1 MASTNAHQIKNNDQ
15 NSLCG
20 LGDKIRRLTAGVC
33 LFTQIFFPVM
43 ATAQNVVHA
52 KPQTTVSSAPPRIE
66 NNTVP
71 YTLGALESA
80 QSVADRFGISLE
92 ELRRLNQFRTFAR
105 GFDNVRQGEELDVPA
120 TTSQKSH
127 EQQNAVPPANGE
139 NTLENQIAS
148 TSQRVGTLLSQDMNS
163 EQACGMARG
172 WASSEA
178 SGAMTDWLNNFGTA
192 RISLGVDEDFSL
204 KNSQFDFLH
213 PWYDTPDYLLFSQH
227 TLHRTDDRTQIN
239 TGLGWRHFT
248 SSWMSGINLFFD
260 HDLSRYHSR
269 AGLGAEYW
277 RDYLKLS
284 SNAYIGLTGWRS
296 APELDYDYEARP
308 ANGWDLRAEGWL
320 PAWPQL
326 GGKLVYE
333 QYYGDEVA
341 LFDKNDRQSNPHA
354 ITAGLNYT
362 PFPLLTLS
370 AEQRQGKQGE
380 NDTRFAVDLTWQPSS
395 SMQKQ
400 LNPDEVAGRRS
411 LAGSRYDLI
420 DRNNNIVLEYRKK
433 ELIRLSLLDPV
444 KGKSGEIKPLV
455 SSLQTK
461 YALKGYNIEAA
472 ALEAAGGKVSTSGKD
487 ITVTLPGYRF
497 TNTPETDNTWSID
510 VTAED
515 VKGNMS
521 RHEQSMV
528 VIQAPTLS
536 QKDSLLSVNPLT
548 VAADKKSTTT
558 LTVTAHDSDGTPV
571 PGLALQTRSEGVQD
585 ITLSDWTDNGD
596 GSYIQML
603 TAGTTSGSVTLTPQ
617 INGES
622 AVKESIVVNIVPVVS
637 SRDHSSITID
647 NVSYYAG
654 DDIKVRVELKDDSN
668 QPVAYQKEEL
678 VKAVTVENSKPGAT
692 IVWHEEQPGVY
703 AANYPAHKQGTAL
716 RAQLSLH
723 NWNAPLQSH
732 IYNIEANQN
741 KARVATLS
749 ATNNDVYADKKT
761 FNTLTIN
768 VTDESDNPLINHQV
782 TFKNEKGSAEFV
794 EPPQQNTDGYG
805 VATIN
810 MVSQVAEENTIS
822 ATLPNGFS
830 QRIIAKFVS
839 DSSTPKFKQLVAD
852 PDTIIAGN
860 SQGSTLTA
868 TVTDFHNNPL
878 KDMKVNFVAP
888 GGSQLDNTTAT
899 TDQSGIVRVHLTSS
913 KAGSYSV
920 DASLEV
926 DKNIHQSVTITVV
939 PNREQSVMTLNAGSG
954 SAIAN
959 NTNTVILTASVKDVY
974 GHPLPDEDVKFTLPA
989 SMTGNFTL
997 SSETARTDANGD
1009 AVVTL
1014 RGTKAG
1020 EFTVTATLT
1029 RNNTVAYQQVTFI
1042 GDTNS
1047 AQLQPL
1053 TASLNSIVAGNST
1066 GSTLTATILDAYQN
1080 PLKDQLVTFQSND
1093 VTLSGT
1099 EVTTNT
1105 LGQATVTMTSNIA
1118 GQHNVVVSRK
1128 AQASDNKTFSLSV
1141 LPDESSAKVISIT
1154 GAEKTIT
1161 VGENI
1166 TLRILVQDAFNNVIA
1181 GQRVRLSAQPTTNI
1195 TIGDTAYTDN
1205 NGYAYVNLLSTQP
1218 GVYQVTA
1225 TLDNNSSSKV
1235 DVNVANGK
1243 LELTSSKP
1251 ETTVHN
1257 SEGIT
1262 LTATARNAARGEL
1275 MPGQIITFSVTPEG
1289 ATLSNTGEVL
1299 TDQSGQAKVTLTSD
1313 KVNVYTVTAIM
1324 GKDVPVQSQV
1334 TVAVK
1339 ADAKTAHV
1347 VSVVASPDTI
1357 TADGIDSSTITSRV
1371 EDDYGFPVE
1380 GVDVSY
1386 ALDTKGSPVVNIPTT
1401 RTDQSGQVMATITST
1416 LAETLTVNVQVPGT
1430 ANQSATITLVAGT
1443 ADESKSI
1450 LKSDV
1455 GTLKADYQQ
1464 SAKLTLTLQDKYGNP
1479 IVTSDHLEFVQSGP
1493 FVNFLKLSDIDY
1505 SQRNYGEYTVT
1516 VTGGKEGTATLIPM
1530 LNGVHQANLSISL
1543 NLIHSIKEMSGHVTA
1558 NNHTFSTA
1566 KFPSEGFAGAYY
1578 TLNNDNFE
1586 AGKTVDDYMFSSSQ
1600 SWVSVDA
1607 SGKVSFANIGDQTS
1621 VTISAVPRQGG
1632 TTYQTLIKLKGWWVN
1647 NGNHTNIWLAANALC
1662 HAKNDGYN
1670 LPGITH
1676 LTSGENKRT
1685 QGSLYGEWGNV
1696 GAFSSNS
1703 QFTPGA
1709 YWTSESDDYS
1719 RHYYVQMLTGMTGSD
1734 ADSSPQLTACRKS
1747 L

>member
-1262 LTATARNAARGEL
+1262 LTATARNARGEL

>member
-1 MASTNAHQIKNNDQ
+1 MWYMLN
-15 NSLCG
+15 L
-20 LGDKIRRLTAGVC
+20 RRQFHL
-33 LFTQIFFPVM
+33 
-43 ATAQNVVHA
+43 
-52 KPQTTVSSAPPRIE
+52 PPPLLE

-80 QSVADRFGISLE
+80 QSVANRFGISLE

-163 EQACGMARG
+163 EQASGMARG

-296 APELDYDYEARP
+296 APELDNDFEARP

-461 YALKGYNIEAA
+461 YALKGYNIKAA

-515 VKGNMS
+515 VKGNLS

-596 GSYIQML
+596 GSYTQIL

-703 AANYPAHKQGTAL
+703 AANYPAYKQGTAL

-768 VTDESDNPLINHQV
+768 VTDESDNPLTNHQV

-794 EPPQQNTDGYG
+794 EPPQQNTDAYG

-868 TVTDFHNNPL
+868 IITDFHNNPL

-959 NTNTVILTASVKDVY
+959 NTNIVTLTASVKDVY

-1093 VTLSGT
+1093 VTLSET

-1262 LTATARNAARGEL
+1262 LTATARNARGEL

-1380 GVDVSY
+1380 GVDISHG
-1386 ALDTKGSPVVNIPTT
+1386 LDTKGSPVVNIPTT
-1401 RTDQSGQVMATITST
+1401 RTDQSGQVTATITST

-1455 GTLKADYQQ
+1455 DTLKADYQQ

-1543 NLIHSIKEMSGHVTA
+1543 NLIQSIKEMSGHVTA

-1600 SWVSVDA
+1600 GWVSVDA

>member
-52 KPQTTVSSAPPRIE
+52 KPQTTVSSAPPLIE

-127 EQQNAVPPANGE
+127 EQQNAIPPANGE
-139 NTLENQIAS
+139 NTLANQIAS

-163 EQACGMARG
+163 EQASGMARG

-192 RISLGVDEDFSL
+192 KISLGVDEDFSL

-296 APELDYDYEARP
+296 APELDYDFEARP

-515 VKGNMS
+515 VKGNLS

-548 VAADKKSTTT
+548 VAADKKSTTI
-558 LTVTAHDSDGTPV
+558 LIVTAHDSDGTPV

-596 GSYIQML
+596 GSYTQIL

-678 VKAVTVENSKPGAT
+678 VKAVTVENSKPGTT

-703 AANYPAHKQGTAL
+703 TANYPAHKQGTAL

-768 VTDESDNPLINHQV
+768 VTDESDNPLTNHQV

-794 EPPQQNTDGYG
+794 EPPQQNTDAYG

-888 GGSQLDNTTAT
+888 GGSQLDNTSAT

-913 KAGSYSV
+913 KVGSYSV
-920 DASLEV
+920 DASLEA

-959 NTNTVILTASVKDVY
+959 NTNIVTLTASVKDVY

-1262 LTATARNAARGEL
+1262 LTATARNARGEL

-1380 GVDVSY
+1380 GVDVSHG
-1386 ALDTKGSPVVNIPTT
+1386 LDTKGSPVVNIPTT
-1401 RTDQSGQVMATITST
+1401 RTDQSGQVTATITST

-1455 GTLKADYQQ
+1455 DTLKADYQQ

-1543 NLIHSIKEMSGHVTA
+1543 NLIRSIKEMSGHVTA

>member
-33 LFTQIFFPVM
+33 LFTQFFFPVM

-52 KPQTTVSSAPPRIE
+52 KPQTTVSSAPPLLE

-163 EQACGMARG
+163 EQASGMARG

-192 RISLGVDEDFSL
+192 KISLGVDEDFSL

-296 APELDYDYEARP
+296 APELDNDFEARP

-411 LAGSRYDLI
+411 LADSRYDLI

-515 VKGNMS
+515 VKGNLS

-868 TVTDFHNNPL
+868 IVTDFHNNPL

-959 NTNTVILTASVKDVY
+959 NTNTVTLTASVKDVY

-1262 LTATARNAARGEL
+1262 LTATARNARGEL

-1386 ALDTKGSPVVNIPTT
+1386 TLDTKGRPVVNIPTT
-1401 RTDQSGQVMATITST
+1401 RTDQSGQVTATITST

-1430 ANQSATITLVAGT
+1430 ANQSAAITLIAGT

-1455 GTLKADYQQ
+1455 STLMADYQH

-1530 LNGVHQANLSISL
+1530 LNGVHQANLSVSL
-1543 NLIHSIKEMSGHVTA
+1543 NLIRSIKEMSGHVTA

-1703 QFTPGA
+1703 QFTQGA
-1709 YWTSESDDYS
+1709 YWTSESDDYN

>member
-1 MASTNAHQIKNNDQ
+1 MWYMLN
-15 NSLCG
+15 L
-20 LGDKIRRLTAGVC
+20 RRQFHL
-33 LFTQIFFPVM
+33 
-43 ATAQNVVHA
+43 
-52 KPQTTVSSAPPRIE
+52 PPPLLE

-80 QSVADRFGISLE
+80 QSVANRFGISLE

-163 EQACGMARG
+163 EQASGMARG

-296 APELDYDYEARP
+296 APELDNDFEARP

-515 VKGNMS
+515 VKGNLS

-596 GSYIQML
+596 GSYTQIL

-703 AANYPAHKQGTAL
+703 AANYPAYKQGTAL

-768 VTDESDNPLINHQV
+768 VTDESDNPLTNHQV

-794 EPPQQNTDGYG
+794 EPPQQNTDAYG

-868 TVTDFHNNPL
+868 IITDFHNNPL

-959 NTNTVILTASVKDVY
+959 NTNIVTLTASVKDVY

-1093 VTLSGT
+1093 VTLSET

-1262 LTATARNAARGEL
+1262 LTATARNARGEL

-1299 TDQSGQAKVTLTSD
+1299 TDQSGQVKVTLTSD

-1380 GVDVSY
+1380 GVDISHG
-1386 ALDTKGSPVVNIPTT
+1386 LDTKGSPVVNIPTT
-1401 RTDQSGQVMATITST
+1401 RTDQSGQVTATITST

-1455 GTLKADYQQ
+1455 DTLKADYQQ

-1543 NLIHSIKEMSGHVTA
+1543 NLIQSIKEMSGHVTA

-1600 SWVSVDA
+1600 GWVSVDA

>member
-1 MASTNAHQIKNNDQ
+1 MWYMLN
-15 NSLCG
+15 L
-20 LGDKIRRLTAGVC
+20 RRQFHL
-33 LFTQIFFPVM
+33 
-43 ATAQNVVHA
+43 
-52 KPQTTVSSAPPRIE
+52 PPPLLE

-80 QSVADRFGISLE
+80 QSVANRFGISLE

-163 EQACGMARG
+163 EQASGMARG

-296 APELDYDYEARP
+296 APELDNDFEARP

-515 VKGNMS
+515 VKGNLS

-558 LTVTAHDSDGTPV
+558 LTVTAHDSGGTPV

-596 GSYIQML
+596 GSYTQIL

-703 AANYPAHKQGTAL
+703 AANYPAYKQGTAL

-768 VTDESDNPLINHQV
+768 VTDESDNPLTNHQV

-794 EPPQQNTDGYG
+794 EPPQQNTDAYG

-868 TVTDFHNNPL
+868 IITDFHNNPL

-959 NTNTVILTASVKDVY
+959 NTNIVTLTASVKDVY

-1093 VTLSGT
+1093 VTLSET

-1262 LTATARNAARGEL
+1262 LTATARNARGEL

-1380 GVDVSY
+1380 GVDISHG
-1386 ALDTKGSPVVNIPTT
+1386 LDTKGSPVVNIPTT
-1401 RTDQSGQVMATITST
+1401 RTDQSGQVTATITST

-1455 GTLKADYQQ
+1455 DTLKADYQQ

-1543 NLIHSIKEMSGHVTA
+1543 NLIQSIKEMSGHVTA

-1600 SWVSVDA
+1600 GWVSVDA

>member
-52 KPQTTVSSAPPRIE
+52 KPQTTVSSAPPLIE

-127 EQQNAVPPANGE
+127 EQQNAIPPANGE

-163 EQACGMARG
+163 EQASGMARG

-192 RISLGVDEDFSL
+192 KISLGVDEDFSL

-260 HDLSRYHSR
+260 RDLSRYHSR

-296 APELDYDYEARP
+296 APELDYDFEARP

-515 VKGNMS
+515 VKGNLS

-596 GSYIQML
+596 GSYTQIL

-768 VTDESDNPLINHQV
+768 VTDESDNPLTNHQV

-868 TVTDFHNNPL
+868 IVTDFHNNPL

-959 NTNTVILTASVKDVY
+959 NTNTATLTASVKDVY

-1205 NGYAYVNLLSTQP
+1205 NGFAYVNLLSTQP

-1262 LTATARNAARGEL
+1262 LTATARNARGEL

-1289 ATLSNTGEVL
+1289 ATLSNTGEIL

-1401 RTDQSGQVMATITST
+1401 RTDQSGQVTATITST

-1455 GTLKADYQQ
+1455 DTLKADYQQ

-1530 LNGVHQANLSISL
+1530 LNGVHQANLSVSL

-1600 SWVSVDA
+1600 GWVSVDA

>member
-1 MASTNAHQIKNNDQ
+1 MWYMLN
-15 NSLCG
+15 L
-20 LGDKIRRLTAGVC
+20 RRQFHL
-33 LFTQIFFPVM
+33 
-43 ATAQNVVHA
+43 
-52 KPQTTVSSAPPRIE
+52 PPPLLE

-80 QSVADRFGISLE
+80 QSVANRFGISLE

-163 EQACGMARG
+163 EQASGMARG

-296 APELDYDYEARP
+296 APELDNDFEARP

-362 PFPLLTLS
+362 PFPLLTPS

-515 VKGNMS
+515 VKGNLS

-596 GSYIQML
+596 GSYTQIL

-703 AANYPAHKQGTAL
+703 AANYPAYKQGTAL

-768 VTDESDNPLINHQV
+768 VTDESDNPLTNHQV

-794 EPPQQNTDGYG
+794 EPPQQNTDAYG

-868 TVTDFHNNPL
+868 IITDFHNNPL

-959 NTNTVILTASVKDVY
+959 NTNIVTLTASVKDVY

-1093 VTLSGT
+1093 VTLSET

-1262 LTATARNAARGEL
+1262 LTATARNARGEL

-1380 GVDVSY
+1380 GVDISHG
-1386 ALDTKGSPVVNIPTT
+1386 LDTKGSPVVNIPTT
-1401 RTDQSGQVMATITST
+1401 RTDQSGQVTATITST

-1455 GTLKADYQQ
+1455 DTLKADYQQ

-1543 NLIHSIKEMSGHVTA
+1543 NLIQSIKEMSGHVTA

-1600 SWVSVDA
+1600 GWVSVDA

>member
-1 MASTNAHQIKNNDQ
+1 M
-15 NSLCG
+15 
-20 LGDKIRRLTAGVC
+20 
-33 LFTQIFFPVM
+33 
-43 ATAQNVVHA
+43 
-52 KPQTTVSSAPPRIE
+52 
-66 NNTVP
+66 P

-92 ELRRLNQFRTFAR
+92 ELRRLNQFRTFAS

-163 EQACGMARG
+163 EQASGMARG

-192 RISLGVDEDFSL
+192 KISLGVDEDFSL

-296 APELDYDYEARP
+296 APELDNDFEARP

-354 ITAGLNYT
+354 ITTGLNYT

-395 SMQKQ
+395 SIQKQ

-487 ITVTLPGYRF
+487 ITVTLPSYRF

-959 NTNTVILTASVKDVY
+959 NTNIVTLTASVKDVY

-1009 AVVTL
+1009 AVATL

-1225 TLDNNSSSKV
+1225 TLNNNSSSKV

-1262 LTATARNAARGEL
+1262 LTATARNARGEL

-1380 GVDVSY
+1380 GVDVSHG
-1386 ALDTKGSPVVNIPTT
+1386 LDTKGSPVVNIPTT
-1401 RTDQSGQVMATITST
+1401 RTDQSGQVTATITST

-1455 GTLKADYQQ
+1455 DTLKADYQQ
-1464 SAKLTLTLQDKYGNP
+1464 SVKLTLTLQDKYGNP

-1516 VTGGKEGTATLIPM
+1516 VTGGKEGIATLIPM

-1578 TLNNDNFE
+1578 TLDNDNFE

-1600 SWVSVDA
+1600 GWVSVDA

>member
-1 MASTNAHQIKNNDQ
+1 MWYMLN
-15 NSLCG
+15 L
-20 LGDKIRRLTAGVC
+20 RRQFHL
-33 LFTQIFFPVM
+33 
-43 ATAQNVVHA
+43 
-52 KPQTTVSSAPPRIE
+52 PPPLLE

-80 QSVADRFGISLE
+80 QSVANRFGISLE

-163 EQACGMARG
+163 EQASGMARG

-296 APELDYDYEARP
+296 APELDNDFEARP

-354 ITAGLNYT
+354 ITAGLNYI

-515 VKGNMS
+515 VKGNLS

-596 GSYIQML
+596 GSYTQIL

-703 AANYPAHKQGTAL
+703 AANYPAYKQGTAL

-768 VTDESDNPLINHQV
+768 VTDESDNPLTNHQV

-794 EPPQQNTDGYG
+794 EPPQQNTDAYG

-868 TVTDFHNNPL
+868 IITDFHNNPL

-959 NTNTVILTASVKDVY
+959 NTNIVTLTASVKDVY

-1093 VTLSGT
+1093 VTLSET

-1262 LTATARNAARGEL
+1262 LTATARNARGEL

-1380 GVDVSY
+1380 GVDISHG
-1386 ALDTKGSPVVNIPTT
+1386 LDTKGSPVVNIPTT
-1401 RTDQSGQVMATITST
+1401 RTDQSGQVTATITST

-1455 GTLKADYQQ
+1455 DTLKADYQQ

-1543 NLIHSIKEMSGHVTA
+1543 NLIQSIKEMSGHVTA

-1600 SWVSVDA
+1600 GWVSVDA

>member
-1 MASTNAHQIKNNDQ
+1 
-15 NSLCG
+15 
-20 LGDKIRRLTAGVC
+20 
-33 LFTQIFFPVM
+33 
-43 ATAQNVVHA
+43 
-52 KPQTTVSSAPPRIE
+52 
-66 NNTVP
+66 
-71 YTLGALESA
+71 
-80 QSVADRFGISLE
+80 
-92 ELRRLNQFRTFAR
+92 
-105 GFDNVRQGEELDVPA
+105 
-120 TTSQKSH
+120 
-127 EQQNAVPPANGE
+127 
-139 NTLENQIAS
+139 
-148 TSQRVGTLLSQDMNS
+148 
-163 EQACGMARG
+163 
-172 WASSEA
+172 
-178 SGAMTDWLNNFGTA
+178 
-192 RISLGVDEDFSL
+192 
-204 KNSQFDFLH
+204 
-213 PWYDTPDYLLFSQH
+213 
-227 TLHRTDDRTQIN
+227 
-239 TGLGWRHFT
+239 
-248 SSWMSGINLFFD
+248 
-260 HDLSRYHSR
+260 
-269 AGLGAEYW
+269 
-277 RDYLKLS
+277 
-284 SNAYIGLTGWRS
+284 
-296 APELDYDYEARP
+296 
-308 ANGWDLRAEGWL
+308 
-320 PAWPQL
+320 
-326 GGKLVYE
+326 
-333 QYYGDEVA
+333 
-341 LFDKNDRQSNPHA
+341 
-354 ITAGLNYT
+354 
-362 PFPLLTLS
+362 
-370 AEQRQGKQGE
+370 
-380 NDTRFAVDLTWQPSS
+380 
-395 SMQKQ
+395 
-400 LNPDEVAGRRS
+400 
-411 LAGSRYDLI
+411 
-420 DRNNNIVLEYRKK
+420 
-433 ELIRLSLLDPV
+433 
-444 KGKSGEIKPLV
+444 
-455 SSLQTK
+455 
-461 YALKGYNIEAA
+461 
-472 ALEAAGGKVSTSGKD
+472 
-487 ITVTLPGYRF
+487 GYRF

-515 VKGNMS
+515 VKGNLS

-596 GSYIQML
+596 GSYTQML

-703 AANYPAHKQGTAL
+703 TANYPAHKQGTAL

-768 VTDESDNPLINHQV
+768 VTDESDNPLTNHQV

-794 EPPQQNTDGYG
+794 EPPQQNTDAYG

-888 GGSQLDNTTAT
+888 GGSQLDNTSAT

-920 DASLEV
+920 DASLEA

-989 SMTGNFTL
+989 SITGNFTL

-1029 RNNTVAYQQVTFI
+1029 RNNTVAHQQVTFI

-1053 TASLNSIVAGNST
+1053 TASLNTIVAGNST

-1099 EVTTNT
+1099 EVTTDT

-1128 AQASDNKTFSLSV
+1128 AQPSDNKTFSLSV

-1181 GQRVRLSAQPTTNI
+1181 GQRVRLSAQPTAHI

-1262 LTATARNAARGEL
+1262 LTATARNAQDEL

-1289 ATLSNTGEVL
+1289 ATLSNTGEIL
-1299 TDQSGQAKVTLTSD
+1299 TDQYGQAKVTLTSD
-1313 KVNVYTVTAIM
+1313 KVNVYTVTATM

-1357 TADGIDSSTITSRV
+1357 TADGVDSSTITSRV

-1401 RTDQSGQVMATITST
+1401 RTDQSGQVTATITST

-1455 GTLKADYQQ
+1455 DTLKADYQQ

-1530 LNGVHQANLSISL
+1530 LNGVHQANLSVSL
-1543 NLIHSIKEMSGHVTA
+1543 NLIRSIKEMSGHVTA

-1566 KFPSEGFAGAYY
+1566 QFPSEGFAGAYY

-1703 QFTPGA
+1703 QFTQGA
-1709 YWTSESDDYS
+1709 YWTSESDDYN

>member
-52 KPQTTVSSAPPRIE
+52 KPQTTVSSAPPLIE

-127 EQQNAVPPANGE
+127 EQQNAIPPANGE

-163 EQACGMARG
+163 EQASGMARG

-192 RISLGVDEDFSL
+192 KISLGVDEDFSL

-296 APELDYDYEARP
+296 APELDYDFEARP

-515 VKGNMS
+515 VKGNLS

-596 GSYIQML
+596 GSYTQIL

-768 VTDESDNPLINHQV
+768 VTDESDNPLTNHQV

-868 TVTDFHNNPL
+868 IVTDFHNNPL

-959 NTNTVILTASVKDVY
+959 NTNTATLTASVKDVY

-1205 NGYAYVNLLSTQP
+1205 NGFAYVNLLSTQP

-1262 LTATARNAARGEL
+1262 LTATARNARGEL

-1289 ATLSNTGEVL
+1289 ATLSNTGEIL

-1401 RTDQSGQVMATITST
+1401 RTDQSGQVTATITST

-1455 GTLKADYQQ
+1455 DTLKADYQQ

-1530 LNGVHQANLSISL
+1530 LNGVHQANLSVSL

-1600 SWVSVDA
+1600 GWVSVDA

>member
-33 LFTQIFFPVM
+33 LFTQFFFPVM

-52 KPQTTVSSAPPRIE
+52 KPQTTVSSAPPLLE

-80 QSVADRFGISLE
+80 QSVANRFGISLE

-163 EQACGMARG
+163 EQASGMARG

-296 APELDYDYEARP
+296 APELDNDFEARP

-515 VKGNMS
+515 VKGNLS

-596 GSYIQML
+596 GSYTQIL

-703 AANYPAHKQGTAL
+703 AANYPAYKQGTAL

-749 ATNNDVYADKKT
+749 ATNNDVYANKKT

-768 VTDESDNPLINHQV
+768 VTDESDNPLTNHQV

-794 EPPQQNTDGYG
+794 EPPQQNTDAYG

-868 TVTDFHNNPL
+868 IITDFHNNPL

-959 NTNTVILTASVKDVY
+959 NTNIVTLTASVKDVY

-1093 VTLSGT
+1093 VTLSET

-1262 LTATARNAARGEL
+1262 LTATARNARGEL

-1334 TVAVK
+1334 TVEVK

-1380 GVDVSY
+1380 GVDISHG
-1386 ALDTKGSPVVNIPTT
+1386 LDTKGSPVVNIPTT
-1401 RTDQSGQVMATITST
+1401 RTDQSGQVTATITST

-1455 GTLKADYQQ
+1455 DTLKADYQQ

-1543 NLIHSIKEMSGHVTA
+1543 NLIQSIKEMSGHVTA

-1600 SWVSVDA
+1600 GWVSVDA

>member
-52 KPQTTVSSAPPRIE
+52 KPQTTVSSAPPLLE

-139 NTLENQIAS
+139 NTLEKQIAS

-163 EQACGMARG
+163 EQASGMARG

-192 RISLGVDEDFSL
+192 KISLGVDEDFSL

-296 APELDYDYEARP
+296 APELDNDFEARP

-515 VKGNMS
+515 VKGNLS

-596 GSYIQML
+596 GSYTQIL

-794 EPPQQNTDGYG
+794 EPPQQNTDAYG

-888 GGSQLDNTTAT
+888 GGSQLDNTSAT

-920 DASLEV
+920 DASLEA

-1093 VTLSGT
+1093 VTLSET

-1262 LTATARNAARGEL
+1262 LTATARNARGEL

-1339 ADAKTAHV
+1339 ADAKTAHI

-1380 GVDVSY
+1380 GVDVSHG
-1386 ALDTKGSPVVNIPTT
+1386 LDTKGSPVVNIPTT
-1401 RTDQSGQVMATITST
+1401 RTDQSGQVTATITST

-1455 GTLKADYQQ
+1455 DTLKADYQQ

-1543 NLIHSIKEMSGHVTA
+1543 NLIQSIKEMSGHVTA

-1600 SWVSVDA
+1600 GWVSVDA

>member
-1 MASTNAHQIKNNDQ
+1 
-15 NSLCG
+15 
-20 LGDKIRRLTAGVC
+20 
-33 LFTQIFFPVM
+33 
-43 ATAQNVVHA
+43 
-52 KPQTTVSSAPPRIE
+52 
-66 NNTVP
+66 
-71 YTLGALESA
+71 
-80 QSVADRFGISLE
+80 
-92 ELRRLNQFRTFAR
+92 
-105 GFDNVRQGEELDVPA
+105 
-120 TTSQKSH
+120 
-127 EQQNAVPPANGE
+127 
-139 NTLENQIAS
+139 
-148 TSQRVGTLLSQDMNS
+148 
-163 EQACGMARG
+163 
-172 WASSEA
+172 
-178 SGAMTDWLNNFGTA
+178 MTDWLNNFGTA

-248 SSWMSGINLFFD
+248 SSWISGINLFFD

-296 APELDYDYEARP
+296 APELDNDFEARP

-515 VKGNMS
+515 VKGNLS

-596 GSYIQML
+596 GSYTQIL

-703 AANYPAHKQGTAL
+703 AANYPAYKQGTAL

-768 VTDESDNPLINHQV
+768 VTDESDNPLTNHQV

-794 EPPQQNTDGYG
+794 EPPQQNTDAYG

-868 TVTDFHNNPL
+868 IITDFHNNPL

-959 NTNTVILTASVKDVY
+959 NTNIVTLTASVKDVY

-1093 VTLSGT
+1093 VTLSET

-1262 LTATARNAARGEL
+1262 LTATARNARGEL

-1380 GVDVSY
+1380 GVDISHG
-1386 ALDTKGSPVVNIPTT
+1386 LDTKGSPVVNIPTT
-1401 RTDQSGQVMATITST
+1401 RTDQSGQVTATITST

-1455 GTLKADYQQ
+1455 DTLKADYQQ

-1543 NLIHSIKEMSGHVTA
+1543 NLIQSIKEMSGHVTA

-1600 SWVSVDA
+1600 GWVSVDA

>member
-52 KPQTTVSSAPPRIE
+52 KPQTTVSSAPPLIE

-127 EQQNAVPPANGE
+127 EQQNAIPPANGE

-163 EQACGMARG
+163 EQASGMARG

-192 RISLGVDEDFSL
+192 KISLGVDEDFSL

-296 APELDYDYEARP
+296 APELDYDFEARP
-308 ANGWDLRAEGWL
+308 ANGWDLRAEVWL

-515 VKGNMS
+515 VKGNLS

-548 VAADKKSTTT
+548 VAADKKSTTI
-558 LTVTAHDSDGTPV
+558 LIVTAHDSDGTPV

-596 GSYIQML
+596 GSYTQIL

-678 VKAVTVENSKPGAT
+678 VKAVTVENSKPGTT

-703 AANYPAHKQGTAL
+703 TANYPAHKQGTAL

-768 VTDESDNPLINHQV
+768 VTDESDNPLTNHQV

-794 EPPQQNTDGYG
+794 EPPQQNTDAYG

-888 GGSQLDNTTAT
+888 GGSQLDNTSAT

-913 KAGSYSV
+913 KVGSYSV
-920 DASLEV
+920 DASLEA

-959 NTNTVILTASVKDVY
+959 NTNIVTLTASVKDVY

-1262 LTATARNAARGEL
+1262 LTATARNARGEL

-1380 GVDVSY
+1380 GVDVSHG
-1386 ALDTKGSPVVNIPTT
+1386 LDTKGSPVVNIPTT
-1401 RTDQSGQVMATITST
+1401 RTDQSGQVTATITST

-1455 GTLKADYQQ
+1455 DTLKADYQQ

-1543 NLIHSIKEMSGHVTA
+1543 NLIRSIKEMSGHVTA

>member
-52 KPQTTVSSAPPRIE
+52 KPQTTVSSAPPLIE

-163 EQACGMARG
+163 EQASGMARG

-515 VKGNMS
+515 VKGNLS
-521 RHEQSMV
+521 RHEQSVV

-596 GSYIQML
+596 GSYTQIL

-654 DDIKVRVELKDDSN
+654 DDIKVRVELKDYSN

-692 IVWHEEQPGVY
+692 IIWHEEQPGVY
-703 AANYPAHKQGTAL
+703 TANYPAHKQGTAL

-868 TVTDFHNNPL
+868 IVTDFHNNPL

-959 NTNTVILTASVKDVY
+959 NTNIVTLTASVKDVY

-1093 VTLSGT
+1093 VTLSET

-1262 LTATARNAARGEL
+1262 LTATARNARGEL

-1380 GVDVSY
+1380 GVDVSHG
-1386 ALDTKGSPVVNIPTT
+1386 LDTKGSPVVNIPTT
-1401 RTDQSGQVMATITST
+1401 RTDQSGQVTATITST

-1455 GTLKADYQQ
+1455 DTLKADYQQ

-1543 NLIHSIKEMSGHVTA
+1543 NLIQSIKEMSGHVTA

>member
-1 MASTNAHQIKNNDQ
+1 
-15 NSLCG
+15 
-20 LGDKIRRLTAGVC
+20 
-33 LFTQIFFPVM
+33 
-43 ATAQNVVHA
+43 
-52 KPQTTVSSAPPRIE
+52 
-66 NNTVP
+66 
-71 YTLGALESA
+71 
-80 QSVADRFGISLE
+80 
-92 ELRRLNQFRTFAR
+92 
-105 GFDNVRQGEELDVPA
+105 
-120 TTSQKSH
+120 
-127 EQQNAVPPANGE
+127 
-139 NTLENQIAS
+139 
-148 TSQRVGTLLSQDMNS
+148 
-163 EQACGMARG
+163 
-172 WASSEA
+172 
-178 SGAMTDWLNNFGTA
+178 
-192 RISLGVDEDFSL
+192 
-204 KNSQFDFLH
+204 
-213 PWYDTPDYLLFSQH
+213 DTPDYLLFSQH

-296 APELDYDYEARP
+296 APELDNDFEARP

-515 VKGNMS
+515 VKGNLS

-596 GSYIQML
+596 GSYTQIL

-703 AANYPAHKQGTAL
+703 AANYPAYKQGTAL

-768 VTDESDNPLINHQV
+768 VTDESDNPLTNHQV

-794 EPPQQNTDGYG
+794 EPPQQNTDAYG

-868 TVTDFHNNPL
+868 IITDFHNNPL

-959 NTNTVILTASVKDVY
+959 NTNIVTLTASVKDVY

-1093 VTLSGT
+1093 VTLSET

-1262 LTATARNAARGEL
+1262 LTATARNARGEL

-1380 GVDVSY
+1380 GVDISHG
-1386 ALDTKGSPVVNIPTT
+1386 LDTKGSPVVNIPTT
-1401 RTDQSGQVMATITST
+1401 RTDQSGQVTATITST

-1455 GTLKADYQQ
+1455 DTLKADYQQ

-1543 NLIHSIKEMSGHVTA
+1543 NLIQSIKEMSGHVTA

-1600 SWVSVDA
+1600 GWVSVDA

>member
-52 KPQTTVSSAPPRIE
+52 KPQTTVSSAPPLIE

-127 EQQNAVPPANGE
+127 EQQNAIPPANGE

-163 EQACGMARG
+163 EQASGMARG

-296 APELDYDYEARP
+296 APELDNDFEARP

-515 VKGNMS
+515 VKGNLS

-654 DDIKVRVELKDDSN
+654 DDIKVRVELKDESN

-678 VKAVTVENSKPGAT
+678 VKAVTVENSKPGTT

-703 AANYPAHKQGTAL
+703 TANYPAHKQGTAL

-768 VTDESDNPLINHQV
+768 VTDESDNPLTNHQV

-868 TVTDFHNNPL
+868 IVTDFHNNPL

-959 NTNTVILTASVKDVY
+959 NTNIVTLTTSVKDVY

-1093 VTLSGT
+1093 VTLSET

-1262 LTATARNAARGEL
+1262 LTATARNARGEL

-1339 ADAKTAHV
+1339 ADAKTAHI

-1380 GVDVSY
+1380 GVDVSHG
-1386 ALDTKGSPVVNIPTT
+1386 LDTKGSPVVNIPTT
-1401 RTDQSGQVMATITST
+1401 RTDQSGQVTATITST

-1455 GTLKADYQQ
+1455 DTLKADYQQ

-1543 NLIHSIKEMSGHVTA
+1543 NLIQSIKEMSGHVTA

-1600 SWVSVDA
+1600 GWVSVDA

>member
-33 LFTQIFFPVM
+33 LFTQFFFPVM

-52 KPQTTVSSAPPRIE
+52 KPQTTVSSAPPLLE

-163 EQACGMARG
+163 EQASGMARG

-192 RISLGVDEDFSL
+192 KISLGVDEDFSL

-296 APELDYDYEARP
+296 APELDNDFEARP

-515 VKGNMS
+515 VKGNLS

-596 GSYIQML
+596 GSYTQML

-768 VTDESDNPLINHQV
+768 VTDESDNPLTNHQV

-794 EPPQQNTDGYG
+794 EPPQQNTDAYG

-868 TVTDFHNNPL
+868 IVTDFHNNPL

-959 NTNTVILTASVKDVY
+959 NTNTVTLTASVKDVY

-1262 LTATARNAARGEL
+1262 LTATARNARGEL

-1339 ADAKTAHV
+1339 TDAKTAHV

-1386 ALDTKGSPVVNIPTT
+1386 TLDTKGRPVVNIPTT
-1401 RTDQSGQVMATITST
+1401 RTDQSGQATATITST

-1430 ANQSATITLVAGT
+1430 ANQSAAITLIAGT

-1455 GTLKADYQQ
+1455 STLMADYQH

-1530 LNGVHQANLSISL
+1530 LNGVHQANLSVSL
-1543 NLIHSIKEMSGHVTA
+1543 NLIRSIKEMSGHVTA

-1703 QFTPGA
+1703 QFTQGA
-1709 YWTSESDDYS
+1709 YWTSESDDYN

>member
-1 MASTNAHQIKNNDQ
+1 MWYMLN
-15 NSLCG
+15 L
-20 LGDKIRRLTAGVC
+20 RRQFHL
-33 LFTQIFFPVM
+33 
-43 ATAQNVVHA
+43 
-52 KPQTTVSSAPPRIE
+52 PPPLLE

-80 QSVADRFGISLE
+80 QSVANRFGISLE

-163 EQACGMARG
+163 EQASGMARG

-296 APELDYDYEARP
+296 APELDNDFEARP

-515 VKGNMS
+515 VKGNLS

-596 GSYIQML
+596 GSYTQIL

-703 AANYPAHKQGTAL
+703 AANYPAYKQGTAL

-768 VTDESDNPLINHQV
+768 VTDESDNPLTNHQV

-794 EPPQQNTDGYG
+794 EPPQQNTDAYG

-868 TVTDFHNNPL
+868 IITDFHNNPL

-959 NTNTVILTASVKDVY
+959 NTNIVTLTASVKDVY

-1093 VTLSGT
+1093 VTLSET

-1166 TLRILVQDAFNNVIA
+1166 TLRILVRDAFNNVIA

-1262 LTATARNAARGEL
+1262 LTATARNARGEL

-1380 GVDVSY
+1380 GVDISHG
-1386 ALDTKGSPVVNIPTT
+1386 LDTKGSPVVNIPTT
-1401 RTDQSGQVMATITST
+1401 RTDQSGQVTATITST

-1455 GTLKADYQQ
+1455 DTLKADYQQ

-1543 NLIHSIKEMSGHVTA
+1543 NLIQSIKEMSGHVTA

-1600 SWVSVDA
+1600 GWVSVDA

>member
-1 MASTNAHQIKNNDQ
+1 
-15 NSLCG
+15 
-20 LGDKIRRLTAGVC
+20 
-33 LFTQIFFPVM
+33 
-43 ATAQNVVHA
+43 
-52 KPQTTVSSAPPRIE
+52 
-66 NNTVP
+66 
-71 YTLGALESA
+71 
-80 QSVADRFGISLE
+80 
-92 ELRRLNQFRTFAR
+92 
-105 GFDNVRQGEELDVPA
+105 
-120 TTSQKSH
+120 
-127 EQQNAVPPANGE
+127 
-139 NTLENQIAS
+139 
-148 TSQRVGTLLSQDMNS
+148 
-163 EQACGMARG
+163 
-172 WASSEA
+172 
-178 SGAMTDWLNNFGTA
+178 
-192 RISLGVDEDFSL
+192 
-204 KNSQFDFLH
+204 
-213 PWYDTPDYLLFSQH
+213 
-227 TLHRTDDRTQIN
+227 
-239 TGLGWRHFT
+239 
-248 SSWMSGINLFFD
+248 
-260 HDLSRYHSR
+260 
-269 AGLGAEYW
+269 
-277 RDYLKLS
+277 
-284 SNAYIGLTGWRS
+284 
-296 APELDYDYEARP
+296 
-308 ANGWDLRAEGWL
+308 
-320 PAWPQL
+320 
-326 GGKLVYE
+326 
-333 QYYGDEVA
+333 
-341 LFDKNDRQSNPHA
+341 
-354 ITAGLNYT
+354 
-362 PFPLLTLS
+362 
-370 AEQRQGKQGE
+370 
-380 NDTRFAVDLTWQPSS
+380 
-395 SMQKQ
+395 
-400 LNPDEVAGRRS
+400 
-411 LAGSRYDLI
+411 
-420 DRNNNIVLEYRKK
+420 
-433 ELIRLSLLDPV
+433 
-444 KGKSGEIKPLV
+444 
-455 SSLQTK
+455 
-461 YALKGYNIEAA
+461 
-472 ALEAAGGKVSTSGKD
+472 
-487 ITVTLPGYRF
+487 
-497 TNTPETDNTWSID
+497 
-510 VTAED
+510 
-515 VKGNMS
+515 
-521 RHEQSMV
+521 
-528 VIQAPTLS
+528 
-536 QKDSLLSVNPLT
+536 
-548 VAADKKSTTT
+548 
-558 LTVTAHDSDGTPV
+558 
-571 PGLALQTRSEGVQD
+571 
-585 ITLSDWTDNGD
+585 
-596 GSYIQML
+596 ML

-703 AANYPAHKQGTAL
+703 TANYPAHKQGTAL

-768 VTDESDNPLINHQV
+768 VTDESDNPLTNHQV

-794 EPPQQNTDGYG
+794 EPPQQNTDAYG

-888 GGSQLDNTTAT
+888 GGSQLDNTSAT

-920 DASLEV
+920 DASLEA

-1029 RNNTVAYQQVTFI
+1029 RNNTVAHQQVTFI

-1053 TASLNSIVAGNST
+1053 TASLNTIVAGDST

-1128 AQASDNKTFSLSV
+1128 AQPSDNKTFSLSV

-1181 GQRVRLSAQPTTNI
+1181 GQRVRLSAQPTAHI

-1205 NGYAYVNLLSTQP
+1205 NGYAYVNLISTQP

-1262 LTATARNAARGEL
+1262 LTATVRNARDEL

-1299 TDQSGQAKVTLTSD
+1299 TDQYGQAKVTLTSD
-1313 KVNVYTVTAIM
+1313 KVNVYTVTATM

-1357 TADGIDSSTITSRV
+1357 TADGIDSSTVTSRV

-1380 GVDVSY
+1380 GVDVRY
-1386 ALDTKGSPVVNIPTT
+1386 ALDTKGRPVVNIPTT
-1401 RTDQSGQVMATITST
+1401 RTDQSGQVTATITST

-1430 ANQSATITLVAGT
+1430 ANQSAAITLLAST
-1443 ADESKSI
+1443 ADESKSL

-1455 GTLKADYQQ
+1455 GTLMADYQH

-1530 LNGVHQANLSISL
+1530 LNGVHQANLSVSL
-1543 NLIHSIKEMSGHVTA
+1543 NLIRSIKEMSGHVTA

-1600 SWVSVDA
+1600 CWVSVDA

-1703 QFTPGA
+1703 QFTQGA
-1709 YWTSESDDYS
+1709 YWTSESDDYN

>member
-33 LFTQIFFPVM
+33 LFTQIFFLVM

-52 KPQTTVSSAPPRIE
+52 KPQTTVSSAPPLIE

-127 EQQNAVPPANGE
+127 EQQNAIPPANGE

-163 EQACGMARG
+163 EQASGMARG

-227 TLHRTDDRTQIN
+227 TLHRTDNRTQIN

-296 APELDYDYEARP
+296 APELDYDFEARP

-515 VKGNMS
+515 VKGNLS

-596 GSYIQML
+596 GSYTQIL

-794 EPPQQNTDGYG
+794 EPPQQNTDAYG

-839 DSSTPKFKQLVAD
+839 DSSTPKFKQLVAV

-959 NTNTVILTASVKDVY
+959 NTNTVTLTASVKDVY

-1029 RNNTVAYQQVTFI
+1029 RNNTVVYQQVTFI

-1128 AQASDNKTFSLSV
+1128 AQSSDNKMFSLSV

-1262 LTATARNAARGEL
+1262 LTATARNARGEL

-1380 GVDVSY
+1380 GVDVSHG
-1386 ALDTKGSPVVNIPTT
+1386 LDTKGSPVVNIPTT
-1401 RTDQSGQVMATITST
+1401 RTDQSGQVTATITST

-1455 GTLKADYQQ
+1455 DTLKADYQQ

-1600 SWVSVDA
+1600 GWVSVDA

>member
-1 MASTNAHQIKNNDQ
+1 MI
-15 NSLCG
+15 
-20 LGDKIRRLTAGVC
+20 
-33 LFTQIFFPVM
+33 
-43 ATAQNVVHA
+43 
-52 KPQTTVSSAPPRIE
+52 
-66 NNTVP
+66 
-71 YTLGALESA
+71 
-80 QSVADRFGISLE
+80 
-92 ELRRLNQFRTFAR
+92 
-105 GFDNVRQGEELDVPA
+105 
-120 TTSQKSH
+120 
-127 EQQNAVPPANGE
+127 
-139 NTLENQIAS
+139 
-148 TSQRVGTLLSQDMNS
+148 
-163 EQACGMARG
+163 
-172 WASSEA
+172 
-178 SGAMTDWLNNFGTA
+178 
-192 RISLGVDEDFSL
+192 
-204 KNSQFDFLH
+204 
-213 PWYDTPDYLLFSQH
+213 
-227 TLHRTDDRTQIN
+227 
-239 TGLGWRHFT
+239 
-248 SSWMSGINLFFD
+248 
-260 HDLSRYHSR
+260 
-269 AGLGAEYW
+269 
-277 RDYLKLS
+277 S

-296 APELDYDYEARP
+296 APELDNDFEARP

-515 VKGNMS
+515 VKGNLS

-596 GSYIQML
+596 GSYTQIL

-703 AANYPAHKQGTAL
+703 AANYPAYKQGTAL

-768 VTDESDNPLINHQV
+768 VTDESDNPLTNHQV

-794 EPPQQNTDGYG
+794 EPPQQNTDAYG

-868 TVTDFHNNPL
+868 IITDFHNNPL

-959 NTNTVILTASVKDVY
+959 NTNIVTLTASVKDVY

-1093 VTLSGT
+1093 VTLSET

-1262 LTATARNAARGEL
+1262 LTATARNARGEL

-1380 GVDVSY
+1380 GVDISHG
-1386 ALDTKGSPVVNIPTT
+1386 LDTKGSPVVNIPTT
-1401 RTDQSGQVMATITST
+1401 RTDQSGQVTATITST

-1455 GTLKADYQQ
+1455 DTLKADYQQ

-1543 NLIHSIKEMSGHVTA
+1543 NLIQSIKEMSGHVTA

-1600 SWVSVDA
+1600 GWVSVDA

>member
-1 MASTNAHQIKNNDQ
+1 MWYMLN
-15 NSLCG
+15 L
-20 LGDKIRRLTAGVC
+20 RRQFHL
-33 LFTQIFFPVM
+33 
-43 ATAQNVVHA
+43 
-52 KPQTTVSSAPPRIE
+52 PPPLLE

-80 QSVADRFGISLE
+80 QSVANRFGISLE

-163 EQACGMARG
+163 EQASGMARG

-296 APELDYDYEARP
+296 APELDNDFEARP

-515 VKGNMS
+515 VKGNLS

-596 GSYIQML
+596 GSYTQIL

-703 AANYPAHKQGTAL
+703 AANYPAYKQGTAL

-768 VTDESDNPLINHQV
+768 VTDESDNPLTNHQV

-794 EPPQQNTDGYG
+794 EPPQQNTDAYG

-868 TVTDFHNNPL
+868 IITDFHNNPL

-959 NTNTVILTASVKDVY
+959 NTNIVTLTASVKDVY

-1093 VTLSGT
+1093 VTLSET

-1262 LTATARNAARGEL
+1262 LTATARNARGEL

-1380 GVDVSY
+1380 GVDISHG
-1386 ALDTKGSPVVNIPTT
+1386 LDTKGSPVVNIPTT
-1401 RTDQSGQVMATITST
+1401 RTDQSGQVTATITST

-1455 GTLKADYQQ
+1455 DTLKADYQQ

-1543 NLIHSIKEMSGHVTA
+1543 NLIQSIKEMSGHVTA

-1600 SWVSVDA
+1600 GWVSVDA

-1719 RHYYVQMLTGMTGSD
+1719 RHYYVQMLTGMIGSD

>member
-1 MASTNAHQIKNNDQ
+1 MWYMLN
-15 NSLCG
+15 L
-20 LGDKIRRLTAGVC
+20 RRQFHL
-33 LFTQIFFPVM
+33 
-43 ATAQNVVHA
+43 
-52 KPQTTVSSAPPRIE
+52 PPPLLE

-80 QSVADRFGISLE
+80 QSVANRFGISLE

-163 EQACGMARG
+163 GQASGMARG

-296 APELDYDYEARP
+296 APELDNDFEARP

-515 VKGNMS
+515 VKGNLS

-596 GSYIQML
+596 GSYTQIL

-703 AANYPAHKQGTAL
+703 AANYPAYKQGTAL

-768 VTDESDNPLINHQV
+768 VTDESDNPLTNHQV

-794 EPPQQNTDGYG
+794 EPPQQNTDAYG

-868 TVTDFHNNPL
+868 IITDFHNNPL

-959 NTNTVILTASVKDVY
+959 NTNIVTLTASVKDVY

-1093 VTLSGT
+1093 VTLSET

-1262 LTATARNAARGEL
+1262 LTATARNARGEL

-1380 GVDVSY
+1380 GVDISHG
-1386 ALDTKGSPVVNIPTT
+1386 LDTKGSPVVNIPTT
-1401 RTDQSGQVMATITST
+1401 RTDQSGQVTATITST

-1455 GTLKADYQQ
+1455 DTLKADYQQ

-1543 NLIHSIKEMSGHVTA
+1543 NLIQSIKEMSGHVTA

-1600 SWVSVDA
+1600 GWVSVDA

>member
-1 MASTNAHQIKNNDQ
+1 
-15 NSLCG
+15 
-20 LGDKIRRLTAGVC
+20 
-33 LFTQIFFPVM
+33 
-43 ATAQNVVHA
+43 
-52 KPQTTVSSAPPRIE
+52 
-66 NNTVP
+66 
-71 YTLGALESA
+71 
-80 QSVADRFGISLE
+80 
-92 ELRRLNQFRTFAR
+92 
-105 GFDNVRQGEELDVPA
+105 
-120 TTSQKSH
+120 
-127 EQQNAVPPANGE
+127 
-139 NTLENQIAS
+139 
-148 TSQRVGTLLSQDMNS
+148 MNS
-163 EQACGMARG
+163 EQASGMARG

-296 APELDYDYEARP
+296 APELDNDFEARP

-515 VKGNMS
+515 VKGNLS

-596 GSYIQML
+596 GSYTQIL

-703 AANYPAHKQGTAL
+703 AANYPAYKQGTAL

-768 VTDESDNPLINHQV
+768 VTDESDNPLTNHQV

-794 EPPQQNTDGYG
+794 EPPQQNTDAYG

-868 TVTDFHNNPL
+868 IITDFHNNPL

-959 NTNTVILTASVKDVY
+959 NTNIVTLTASVKDVY

-1066 GSTLTATILDAYQN
+1066 GSTLTLTATILDAYQN

-1093 VTLSGT
+1093 VTLSET

-1262 LTATARNAARGEL
+1262 LTATARNARGEL

-1380 GVDVSY
+1380 GVDISHG
-1386 ALDTKGSPVVNIPTT
+1386 LDTKGSPVVNIPTT
-1401 RTDQSGQVMATITST
+1401 RTDQSGQVTATITST

-1455 GTLKADYQQ
+1455 DTLKADYQQ

-1543 NLIHSIKEMSGHVTA
+1543 NLIQSIKEMSGHVTA

-1600 SWVSVDA
+1600 GWVSVDA

>member
-52 KPQTTVSSAPPRIE
+52 KPQTTVSSAPPLIE

-127 EQQNAVPPANGE
+127 EQQNAIPPANGE

-163 EQACGMARG
+163 EQASGMARG

-296 APELDYDYEARP
+296 APELDYDFEARP

-515 VKGNMS
+515 VKGNLS

-596 GSYIQML
+596 GSYTQIL

-768 VTDESDNPLINHQV
+768 VTDESDNPLTNHQV

-868 TVTDFHNNPL
+868 IVTDFHNNPL

-959 NTNTVILTASVKDVY
+959 NTNTATLTASVKDVY

-1205 NGYAYVNLLSTQP
+1205 NGFAYVNLLSTQP

-1262 LTATARNAARGEL
+1262 LTATARNARGEL

-1289 ATLSNTGEVL
+1289 ATLSNTGEIL

-1313 KVNVYTVTAIM
+1313 KVNVYTVTAII

-1401 RTDQSGQVMATITST
+1401 RTDQSGQVTATITST

-1455 GTLKADYQQ
+1455 DTLKADYQQ

-1600 SWVSVDA
+1600 GWVSVDA

>member
-1 MASTNAHQIKNNDQ
+1 MWYMLN
-15 NSLCG
+15 L
-20 LGDKIRRLTAGVC
+20 RRQFHL
-33 LFTQIFFPVM
+33 
-43 ATAQNVVHA
+43 
-52 KPQTTVSSAPPRIE
+52 PPPLLE

-80 QSVADRFGISLE
+80 QSVANRFGISLE

-163 EQACGMARG
+163 EQASGMARG

-296 APELDYDYEARP
+296 APELDNDFEARP

-515 VKGNMS
+515 VKGNLS

-596 GSYIQML
+596 GSYTQIL

-703 AANYPAHKQGTAL
+703 AANYPAYKQGTAL

-768 VTDESDNPLINHQV
+768 VTDESDNPLTNHQV

-794 EPPQQNTDGYG
+794 EPPQQNTDAYG

-868 TVTDFHNNPL
+868 IITDFHNNPL

-959 NTNTVILTASVKDVY
+959 NTNIVTLTASVKDVY

-1093 VTLSGT
+1093 VTLSET

-1262 LTATARNAARGEL
+1262 LTATARNARGEL

-1380 GVDVSY
+1380 GVDISHG
-1386 ALDTKGSPVVNIPTT
+1386 LDTKGSPVVNIPTT
-1401 RTDQSGQVMATITST
+1401 HTDQSGQVTATITST

-1455 GTLKADYQQ
+1455 DTLKADYQQ

-1543 NLIHSIKEMSGHVTA
+1543 NLIQSIKEMSGHVTA

-1600 SWVSVDA
+1600 GWVSVDA

>member
-1 MASTNAHQIKNNDQ
+1 
-15 NSLCG
+15 
-20 LGDKIRRLTAGVC
+20 
-33 LFTQIFFPVM
+33 
-43 ATAQNVVHA
+43 
-52 KPQTTVSSAPPRIE
+52 
-66 NNTVP
+66 
-71 YTLGALESA
+71 
-80 QSVADRFGISLE
+80 SVANRFGISLE

-163 EQACGMARG
+163 EQASGMARG

-296 APELDYDYEARP
+296 APELDNDFEARP

-515 VKGNMS
+515 VKGNLS

-596 GSYIQML
+596 GSYTQIL

-703 AANYPAHKQGTAL
+703 AANYPAYKQGTAL

-768 VTDESDNPLINHQV
+768 VTDESDNPLTNHQV

-794 EPPQQNTDGYG
+794 EPPQQNTDAYG

-868 TVTDFHNNPL
+868 IITDFHNNPL

-959 NTNTVILTASVKDVY
+959 NTNIVTLTASVKDVY

-1093 VTLSGT
+1093 VTLSET

-1262 LTATARNAARGEL
+1262 LTATARNARGEL

-1380 GVDVSY
+1380 GVDISHG
-1386 ALDTKGSPVVNIPTT
+1386 LDTKGSPVVNIPTT
-1401 RTDQSGQVMATITST
+1401 RTDQSGQVTATITST

-1455 GTLKADYQQ
+1455 DTLKADYQQ

-1543 NLIHSIKEMSGHVTA
+1543 NLIQSIKEMSGHVTA

-1600 SWVSVDA
+1600 GWVSVDA

>member
-1 MASTNAHQIKNNDQ
+1 M
-15 NSLCG
+15 
-20 LGDKIRRLTAGVC
+20 
-33 LFTQIFFPVM
+33 
-43 ATAQNVVHA
+43 
-52 KPQTTVSSAPPRIE
+52 
-66 NNTVP
+66 
-71 YTLGALESA
+71 
-80 QSVADRFGISLE
+80 
-92 ELRRLNQFRTFAR
+92 
-105 GFDNVRQGEELDVPA
+105 
-120 TTSQKSH
+120 
-127 EQQNAVPPANGE
+127 
-139 NTLENQIAS
+139 
-148 TSQRVGTLLSQDMNS
+148 
-163 EQACGMARG
+163 
-172 WASSEA
+172 
-178 SGAMTDWLNNFGTA
+178 
-192 RISLGVDEDFSL
+192 
-204 KNSQFDFLH
+204 
-213 PWYDTPDYLLFSQH
+213 
-227 TLHRTDDRTQIN
+227 
-239 TGLGWRHFT
+239 
-248 SSWMSGINLFFD
+248 
-260 HDLSRYHSR
+260 
-269 AGLGAEYW
+269 
-277 RDYLKLS
+277 
-284 SNAYIGLTGWRS
+284 
-296 APELDYDYEARP
+296 
-308 ANGWDLRAEGWL
+308 
-320 PAWPQL
+320 
-326 GGKLVYE
+326 
-333 QYYGDEVA
+333 
-341 LFDKNDRQSNPHA
+341 
-354 ITAGLNYT
+354 
-362 PFPLLTLS
+362 
-370 AEQRQGKQGE
+370 
-380 NDTRFAVDLTWQPSS
+380 
-395 SMQKQ
+395 
-400 LNPDEVAGRRS
+400 
-411 LAGSRYDLI
+411 
-420 DRNNNIVLEYRKK
+420 
-433 ELIRLSLLDPV
+433 
-444 KGKSGEIKPLV
+444 
-455 SSLQTK
+455 
-461 YALKGYNIEAA
+461 
-472 ALEAAGGKVSTSGKD
+472 
-487 ITVTLPGYRF
+487 
-497 TNTPETDNTWSID
+497 
-510 VTAED
+510 
-515 VKGNMS
+515 
-521 RHEQSMV
+521 
-528 VIQAPTLS
+528 
-536 QKDSLLSVNPLT
+536 
-548 VAADKKSTTT
+548 
-558 LTVTAHDSDGTPV
+558 
-571 PGLALQTRSEGVQD
+571 
-585 ITLSDWTDNGD
+585 
-596 GSYIQML
+596 
-603 TAGTTSGSVTLTPQ
+603 
-617 INGES
+617 
-622 AVKESIVVNIVPVVS
+622 
-637 SRDHSSITID
+637 
-647 NVSYYAG
+647 
-654 DDIKVRVELKDDSN
+654 ELKDDSN

-692 IVWHEEQPGVY
+692 IIWHEEQPGVY
-703 AANYPAHKQGTAL
+703 TANYPAHKQGTAL

-868 TVTDFHNNPL
+868 IVTDFHNNPL

-959 NTNTVILTASVKDVY
+959 NTNIVTLTASVKDVY

-1093 VTLSGT
+1093 VTLSET

-1262 LTATARNAARGEL
+1262 LTATARNARGEL

-1380 GVDVSY
+1380 GVDVSHG
-1386 ALDTKGSPVVNIPTT
+1386 LDTKGSPVVNIPTT
-1401 RTDQSGQVMATITST
+1401 RTDQSGQVTATITST

-1455 GTLKADYQQ
+1455 DTLKADYQQ

-1543 NLIHSIKEMSGHVTA
+1543 NLIQSIKEMSGHVTA

>member
-33 LFTQIFFPVM
+33 LFTQFFFPVM

-52 KPQTTVSSAPPRIE
+52 KPQTTVSSAPPLLE

-127 EQQNAVPPANGE
+127 EQQNAIPPANGE

-163 EQACGMARG
+163 EQASGMARG

-296 APELDYDYEARP
+296 APELDNDFEARP

-515 VKGNMS
+515 VKGNLS

-959 NTNTVILTASVKDVY
+959 NTNIVTLTASVKDVY

-1262 LTATARNAARGEL
+1262 LTATARNARGEL
-1275 MPGQIITFSVTPEG
+1275 MLGQIITFSVTPEG

-1380 GVDVSY
+1380 GVDVSHG
-1386 ALDTKGSPVVNIPTT
+1386 LDTKGSPVVNIPTT
-1401 RTDQSGQVMATITST
+1401 RTDQSGQVTATITST

-1443 ADESKSI
+1443 ADESKSL

-1455 GTLKADYQQ
+1455 DTLKADYQQ

-1530 LNGVHQANLSISL
+1530 LNGVHQANLSVSL

>member
-1 MASTNAHQIKNNDQ
+1 MWYMLN
-15 NSLCG
+15 L
-20 LGDKIRRLTAGVC
+20 RRQFHL
-33 LFTQIFFPVM
+33 
-43 ATAQNVVHA
+43 
-52 KPQTTVSSAPPRIE
+52 PPPLLE

-80 QSVADRFGISLE
+80 QSVANRFGISLE

-163 EQACGMARG
+163 EQASGMARG

-296 APELDYDYEARP
+296 APELDNDFEARP

-515 VKGNMS
+515 VKGNLS

-596 GSYIQML
+596 GSYTQIL

-703 AANYPAHKQGTAL
+703 AANYPAYKQGTAL

-768 VTDESDNPLINHQV
+768 VTDESDNPLTNHQV

-794 EPPQQNTDGYG
+794 EPPQQNTDAYG

-868 TVTDFHNNPL
+868 IITDFHNNPL

-954 SAIAN
+954 SALAN
-959 NTNTVILTASVKDVY
+959 NTNIVTLTASVKDVY

-1093 VTLSGT
+1093 VTLSET

-1262 LTATARNAARGEL
+1262 LTATARNARGEL

-1380 GVDVSY
+1380 GVDISHG
-1386 ALDTKGSPVVNIPTT
+1386 LDTKGSPVVNIPTT
-1401 RTDQSGQVMATITST
+1401 RTDQSGQVTATITST

-1455 GTLKADYQQ
+1455 DTLKADYQQ

-1543 NLIHSIKEMSGHVTA
+1543 NLIQSIKEMSGHVTA

-1600 SWVSVDA
+1600 GWVSVDA

>member
-33 LFTQIFFPVM
+33 LFTQFFFPVM

-52 KPQTTVSSAPPRIE
+52 KPQTTVSSAPPLLE

-163 EQACGMARG
+163 EQASGMARG

-192 RISLGVDEDFSL
+192 KISLGVDEDFSL

-296 APELDYDYEARP
+296 APELDNDFEARP

-515 VKGNMS
+515 VKGNLS

-596 GSYIQML
+596 GSYTQML

-678 VKAVTVENSKPGAT
+678 VKAVTVENSKPGTT

-703 AANYPAHKQGTAL
+703 TANYPAHKQGTAL
-716 RAQLSLH
+716 RALLSLH

-768 VTDESDNPLINHQV
+768 VTDESDNPLTNHQV

-794 EPPQQNTDGYG
+794 EPPQQNTDAYG

-810 MVSQVAEENTIS
+810 MVSQIAEENTIS

-868 TVTDFHNNPL
+868 IVTDFHNNPL

-913 KAGSYSV
+913 KTGSYSV

-959 NTNTVILTASVKDVY
+959 NTNIVTLTASVKDVY

-1080 PLKDQLVTFQSND
+1080 PLKDQLVTFQSNV

-1262 LTATARNAARGEL
+1262 LTATARNARGEL

-1386 ALDTKGSPVVNIPTT
+1386 TLDTKGRPVVNIPTT
-1401 RTDQSGQVMATITST
+1401 RTDQSGQVTATITST

-1430 ANQSATITLVAGT
+1430 ANQSAAITLIAGT

-1455 GTLKADYQQ
+1455 STLMADYQH

-1530 LNGVHQANLSISL
+1530 LNGVHQANLSVSL
-1543 NLIHSIKEMSGHVTA
+1543 NLIRSIKEMSGHVTA

-1703 QFTPGA
+1703 QFTQGA
-1709 YWTSESDDYS
+1709 YWTSESDDYN

>member
-1 MASTNAHQIKNNDQ
+1 M
-15 NSLCG
+15 
-20 LGDKIRRLTAGVC
+20 
-33 LFTQIFFPVM
+33 
-43 ATAQNVVHA
+43 
-52 KPQTTVSSAPPRIE
+52 
-66 NNTVP
+66 P

-80 QSVADRFGISLE
+80 QSVANRFGISLE

-163 EQACGMARG
+163 EQASGMARG

-296 APELDYDYEARP
+296 APELDNDFEARP

-515 VKGNMS
+515 VKGNLS

-596 GSYIQML
+596 GSYTQIL
-603 TAGTTSGSVTLTPQ
+603 TARTTSGSVTLTPQ

-703 AANYPAHKQGTAL
+703 AANYPAYKQGTAL

-768 VTDESDNPLINHQV
+768 VTDESDNPLTNHQV

-794 EPPQQNTDGYG
+794 EPPQQNTDAYG

-868 TVTDFHNNPL
+868 IITDFHNNPL

-959 NTNTVILTASVKDVY
+959 NTNIVTLTASVKDVY

-1093 VTLSGT
+1093 VTLSET

-1262 LTATARNAARGEL
+1262 LTATARNARGEL

-1380 GVDVSY
+1380 GVDISHG
-1386 ALDTKGSPVVNIPTT
+1386 LDTKGSPVVNIPTT
-1401 RTDQSGQVMATITST
+1401 RTDQSGQVTATITST

-1455 GTLKADYQQ
+1455 DTLKADYQQ

-1543 NLIHSIKEMSGHVTA
+1543 NLIQSIKEMSGHVTA

-1600 SWVSVDA
+1600 GWVSVDA

>member
-20 LGDKIRRLTAGVC
+20 LGDKICRLTAGVC

-52 KPQTTVSSAPPRIE
+52 KPQTTVSSAPPLIE

-127 EQQNAVPPANGE
+127 EQQNAIPPANGE

-163 EQACGMARG
+163 EQASGMARG

-296 APELDYDYEARP
+296 ASELDNDFEARP

-515 VKGNMS
+515 VKGNLS

-768 VTDESDNPLINHQV
+768 VTDESDNPLTNHQV

-794 EPPQQNTDGYG
+794 EPPQQNTDAYG

-868 TVTDFHNNPL
+868 IVTDFHNNPL

-959 NTNTVILTASVKDVY
+959 NTNTVTLTASVKDVY

-1262 LTATARNAARGEL
+1262 LTATARNARGEL

-1386 ALDTKGSPVVNIPTT
+1386 TLDTKGRPVVNIPTT
-1401 RTDQSGQVMATITST
+1401 RTDQSGQVTATITST

-1430 ANQSATITLVAGT
+1430 ANQSAAITLIAGT

-1455 GTLKADYQQ
+1455 STLMADYQH

-1530 LNGVHQANLSISL
+1530 LNGVHQANLSVSL
-1543 NLIHSIKEMSGHVTA
+1543 NLIRSIKEMSGHVTA

-1703 QFTPGA
+1703 QFTQGA
-1709 YWTSESDDYS
+1709 YWTSESDDYN

>member
-52 KPQTTVSSAPPRIE
+52 KPQTTVSSAPPLIE

-127 EQQNAVPPANGE
+127 EQQNAIPPANGE

-163 EQACGMARG
+163 EQASGMARG

-192 RISLGVDEDFSL
+192 KISLGVDEDFSL

-227 TLHRTDDRTQIN
+227 TLHRTDDRTLIN

-296 APELDYDYEARP
+296 APELDYDFEARP

-515 VKGNMS
+515 VKGNLS

-548 VAADKKSTTT
+548 VAADKKSTTI
-558 LTVTAHDSDGTPV
+558 LIVTAHDSDGTPV

-596 GSYIQML
+596 GSYTQIL

-678 VKAVTVENSKPGAT
+678 VKAVTVENSKPGTT

-703 AANYPAHKQGTAL
+703 TANYPAHKQGTAL

-768 VTDESDNPLINHQV
+768 VTDESDNPLTNHQV

-794 EPPQQNTDGYG
+794 EPPQQNTDAYG

-888 GGSQLDNTTAT
+888 GGSQLDNTSAT

-913 KAGSYSV
+913 KVGSYSV
-920 DASLEV
+920 DASLEA

-959 NTNTVILTASVKDVY
+959 NTNIVTLTASVKDVY

-1262 LTATARNAARGEL
+1262 LTATARNARGEL

-1380 GVDVSY
+1380 GVDVSHG
-1386 ALDTKGSPVVNIPTT
+1386 LDTKGSPVVNIPTT
-1401 RTDQSGQVMATITST
+1401 RTDQSGQVTATITST

-1455 GTLKADYQQ
+1455 DTLKADYQQ

-1543 NLIHSIKEMSGHVTA
+1543 NLIRSIKEMSGHVTA

>member
-1 MASTNAHQIKNNDQ
+1 
-15 NSLCG
+15 
-20 LGDKIRRLTAGVC
+20 
-33 LFTQIFFPVM
+33 
-43 ATAQNVVHA
+43 
-52 KPQTTVSSAPPRIE
+52 
-66 NNTVP
+66 
-71 YTLGALESA
+71 
-80 QSVADRFGISLE
+80 
-92 ELRRLNQFRTFAR
+92 
-105 GFDNVRQGEELDVPA
+105 
-120 TTSQKSH
+120 
-127 EQQNAVPPANGE
+127 
-139 NTLENQIAS
+139 
-148 TSQRVGTLLSQDMNS
+148 
-163 EQACGMARG
+163 
-172 WASSEA
+172 
-178 SGAMTDWLNNFGTA
+178 MTDWLNNFGTA

-296 APELDYDYEARP
+296 APELDNDFEARP

-515 VKGNMS
+515 VKGNLS

-596 GSYIQML
+596 GSYTQIL

-703 AANYPAHKQGTAL
+703 AANYPAYKQGTAL

-768 VTDESDNPLINHQV
+768 VTDESDNPLTNHQV

-794 EPPQQNTDGYG
+794 EPPQQNTDAYG

-868 TVTDFHNNPL
+868 IITDFHNNPL

-959 NTNTVILTASVKDVY
+959 NTNIVTLTASVKDVY

-1093 VTLSGT
+1093 VTLSET

-1262 LTATARNAARGEL
+1262 LTATARNARGEL

-1380 GVDVSY
+1380 GVDISHG
-1386 ALDTKGSPVVNIPTT
+1386 LDTKGSPVVNIPTT
-1401 RTDQSGQVMATITST
+1401 RTDQSGQVTATITST

-1455 GTLKADYQQ
+1455 DTLKADYQQ

-1543 NLIHSIKEMSGHVTA
+1543 NLIQSIKEMSGHVTA

-1600 SWVSVDA
+1600 GWVSVDA

>member
-1 MASTNAHQIKNNDQ
+1 MWYMLN
-15 NSLCG
+15 L
-20 LGDKIRRLTAGVC
+20 RRQFHL
-33 LFTQIFFPVM
+33 
-43 ATAQNVVHA
+43 
-52 KPQTTVSSAPPRIE
+52 PPPLLE

-80 QSVADRFGISLE
+80 QSVANRFGISLE

-163 EQACGMARG
+163 EQASGMARG

-296 APELDYDYEARP
+296 APELDNDFEARP

-515 VKGNMS
+515 VKGNLS

-596 GSYIQML
+596 GSYTQIL
-603 TAGTTSGSVTLTPQ
+603 TAGTASGSVTLTPQ

-703 AANYPAHKQGTAL
+703 AANYPAYKQGTAL

-768 VTDESDNPLINHQV
+768 VTDESDNPLTNHQV

-794 EPPQQNTDGYG
+794 EPPQQNTDAYG

-868 TVTDFHNNPL
+868 IITDFHNNPL

-959 NTNTVILTASVKDVY
+959 NTNIVTLTASVKDVY

-1093 VTLSGT
+1093 VTLSET

-1262 LTATARNAARGEL
+1262 LTATARNARGEL

-1380 GVDVSY
+1380 GVDISHG
-1386 ALDTKGSPVVNIPTT
+1386 LDTKGSPVVNIPTT
-1401 RTDQSGQVMATITST
+1401 RTDQSGQVTATITST

-1455 GTLKADYQQ
+1455 DTLKADYQQ

-1543 NLIHSIKEMSGHVTA
+1543 NLIQSIKEMSGHVTA

-1600 SWVSVDA
+1600 GWVSVDA

>member
-1 MASTNAHQIKNNDQ
+1 M
-15 NSLCG
+15 
-20 LGDKIRRLTAGVC
+20 
-33 LFTQIFFPVM
+33 
-43 ATAQNVVHA
+43 
-52 KPQTTVSSAPPRIE
+52 
-66 NNTVP
+66 P

-80 QSVADRFGISLE
+80 QSVANRFGISLE

-163 EQACGMARG
+163 EQASGMARG

-296 APELDYDYEARP
+296 APELDNDFEARP

-515 VKGNMS
+515 VKGNLS

-596 GSYIQML
+596 GSYTQIL

-703 AANYPAHKQGTAL
+703 AANYPAYKQGTAL

-768 VTDESDNPLINHQV
+768 VTDESDNPLTNHQV

-794 EPPQQNTDGYG
+794 EPPQQNTDAYG

-868 TVTDFHNNPL
+868 IITDFHNNPL

-959 NTNTVILTASVKDVY
+959 NTNIVTLTASVKDVY

-1080 PLKDQLVTFQSND
+1080 PLKDQLVTFRSND
-1093 VTLSGT
+1093 VTLSET

-1262 LTATARNAARGEL
+1262 LTATARNARGEL

-1380 GVDVSY
+1380 GVDISHG
-1386 ALDTKGSPVVNIPTT
+1386 LDTKGSPVVNIPTT
-1401 RTDQSGQVMATITST
+1401 RTDQSGQVTATITST

-1455 GTLKADYQQ
+1455 DTLKADYQQ

-1543 NLIHSIKEMSGHVTA
+1543 NLIQSIKEMSGHVTA

-1600 SWVSVDA
+1600 GWVSVDA